1 MEVSDYDVVLTIL
14 NSKKPEVLLKS
25 NQHLLPVVLKQFIN
39 NKLIDSSKKIFKTFS
54 IDFETRFRI
63 LWSLNVDVQDLGF
76 QMFLPDK
83 PGGTNVIISLL
94 GSMLTEIELDHKK
107 SFSKLAD
114 YYGFDMDRLAD
125 PVALDIVQNKKMA
138 QGNIFDSDVDFIYI
152 IETKLIENLKKD
164 SDWKFVEL
172 LTNVMPGFLDLGYE
186 RLKDI
191 LVLKLDDI
199 DSIHITNVLV
209 KCGIESRK
217 KLQKYGF
224 IVHKINSLQTLA
236 VARSMG
242 LTDDGLMLNKNDET
256 RIKSLTPW
264 IAIGE
269 VSQCSLKKGDK
280 IEIFKLKRI
289 NVIPFVSVFDTILGV
304 VQDVEL
310 IDGLYGQEPVV
321 KVQLDDNKSTTLY
334 VSEGCRLSFA
344 LSTKYV
350 FEDEW
355 AWDNDVLSGQSESLT
370 SIIDENDTYVLVFL
384 R

>member
-107 SFSKLAD
+107 FFEISD

-152 IETKLIENLKKD
+152 IETKLIENLKD

-172 LTNVMPGFLDLGYE
+172 LTNVMPGFLDLS

-191 LVLKLDDI
+191 LVLK
-199 DSIHITNVLV
+199 
-209 KCGIESRK
+209 
-217 KLQKYGF
+217 
-224 IVHKINSLQTLA
+224 
-236 VARSMG
+236 
-242 LTDDGLMLNKNDET
+242 
-256 RIKSLTPW
+256 
-264 IAIGE
+264 
-269 VSQCSLKKGDK
+269 
-280 IEIFKLKRI
+280 
-289 NVIPFVSVFDTILGV
+289 
-304 VQDVEL
+304 
-310 IDGLYGQEPVV
+310 
-321 KVQLDDNKSTTLY
+321 
-334 VSEGCRLSFA
+334 
-344 LSTKYV
+344 
-350 FEDEW
+350 
-355 AWDNDVLSGQSESLT
+355 
-370 SIIDENDTYVLVFL
+370 
-384 R
+384 